1 MTFES
6 SVFFAVF
13 YSANFGKDSDSWQL
27 KSRESYFKWKLSHV
41 ILCAVLFYQY
51 EENEKKEREM
61 LRCNL
66 EIQGGILVQ
75 RLLMKST
82 IANAESF

>member
-51 EENEKKEREM
+51 EENEKKNEK
-61 LRCNL
+61 CYVA
-66 EIQGGILVQ
+66 ILISRVAY
-75 RLLMKST
+75 LHN
-82 IANAESF
+82 IC